1 MVYLKNFMETPTPQS
16 EPLSNM
22 VPNSAGG
29 YTYDV
34 SDMSLLRRFLILG
47 SEGGSYYADQRKLT
61 KQNAEAVKRCI
72 ENNGMA
78 TVQEIV
84 DISTARRPPKVGP
97 PLFALAMAASYGND
111 KTRKFALQSL
121 AAVATT
127 GSHLQMFVDYVG
139 TMRGWGRGLRT
150 AIGDWYYSRDIKWA
164 TYQAV
169 KYRQRYN
176 WTHRDLL
183 RKAHPKNPDNLGL
196 WNELFAWITHGTL
209 PADTETLG
217 LIHAY
222 EEAKTADV
230 PRLIELIGQHRL
242 SWEMVPT
249 EKLDDKGVWKT
260 LAQDMPITALIRNL
274 ATLTR
279 VGAVTPMDAGW
290 LVNALFHKMTANQR
304 AIHPI
309 NVLSALVTYRSG
321 KSVRG
326 SHTWDPILRISSAL
340 DEALYRSFGQA
351 PQTNQRL
358 YMGVDISGSMGIG
371 QVAGVY
377 GLTPRMAASAMA
389 MAIVHREPN
398 YYIAGFSTTAERS
411 SNQSHSNVMTPLDI
425 TATDNL
431 HDAMAKTQALPFGGT
446 DCSLPML
453 DALEKKMPVDC
464 SVILIMVELS
474 LHRGLSPRL
483 PTGRLV

>member
-16 EPLSNM
+16 EPLPNM

-29 YTYDV
+29 YAYQV
-34 SDMSLLRRFLILG
+34 SDIGLLRRFLILG
-47 SEGGSYYADQRKLT
+47 SEGGSYYADERKLT
-61 KQNAEAVKRCI
+61 KENASAVRRCV

-84 DISTARRPPKVGP
+84 DISTARRAPKVEP
-97 PLFALAMAASYGND
+97 PLFALAMAASYGD
-111 KTRKFALQSL
+111 DQTRKFALQSL
-121 AAVATT
+121 AAAATI

-150 AIGDWYYSRDIKWA
+150 AIGDWYYSRDVKWA

-183 RKAHPKNPDNLGL
+183 RKAHPKNPENLGL
-196 WNELFAWITHGTL
+196 WGQLFSWVTHGTL
-209 PADTETLG
+209 PENQDDLA

-222 EEAKTADV
+222 EQAKTAGVGGVID
-230 PRLIELIGQHRL
+230 LIVNHGLTR
-242 SWEMVPT
+242 EMVPT
-249 EKLDDKGVWKT
+249 EMLDNKDVLRA
-260 LAQDMPITALIRNL
+260 LAEDMPMMALVRNL
-274 ATLTR
+274 ANLTR
-279 VGAVTPMDAGW
+279 LGAATPMDCGW
-290 LVNALFHKMTANQR
+290 LVSKLLAGVATNR
-304 AIHPI
+304 RVIHPI
-309 NVLSALVTYRSG
+309 NILSALVTYRSG

-326 SHTWDPILRISSAL
+326 SHTWDPIPRISSTL
-340 DEALYRSFGQA
+340 EEAFYQAFDQA

-358 YMGVDISGSMGIG
+358 YLGVDISGSMGQG
-371 QVAGVY
+371 QVAGVQ

-389 MAIVHREPN
+389 MAIVRREPN

-411 SNQSHSNVMTPLDI
+411 SNQRNFNEMIPLDI

-446 DCSLPML
+446 DCSRPML

-474 LHRGLSPRL
+474 LHRGRSPRL

>member
-1 MVYLKNFMETPTPQS
+1 MTYLKNFMETPTPQS
-16 EPLSNM
+16 EPLPNM
-22 VPNSAGG
+22 VENSAGG
-29 YTYDV
+29 YAYDV
-34 SDMSLLRRFLILG
+34 SDMTLLRRFLILG
-47 SEGGSYYADQRKLT
+47 SEGGSYYADERKLT
-61 KQNAEAVKRCI
+61 KENASAVRRCV

-84 DISTARRPPKVGP
+84 DISTARRAPKVGP
-97 PLFALAMAASYGND
+97 PLFALAMAASYGD
-111 KTRKFALQSL
+111 DQTRKFALQSL
-121 AAVATT
+121 AAVATI

-150 AIGDWYYSRDIKWA
+150 AISEWYYSRDVKWA

-196 WNELFAWITHGTL
+196 WDQLFAWVTHGTI

-230 PRLIELIGQHRL
+230 PRLMDLIRTHRL

-249 EKLDDKGVWKT
+249 EKLDSKKVWFA
-260 LAQDMPITALIRNL
+260 LAQDMPIMALIRNL

-290 LVNALFHKMTANQR
+290 LLNAPFHKMTANQR

-309 NVLSALVTYRSG
+309 NVLSALLTYRAG

-326 SHTWDPILRISSAL
+326 QPHLGPHPS
-340 DEALYRSFGQA
+340 YQ
-351 PQTNQRL
+351 QRL
-358 YMGVDISGSMGIG
+358 GRGV
-371 QVAGVY
+371 
-377 GLTPRMAASAMA
+377 
-389 MAIVHREPN
+389 
-398 YYIAGFSTTAERS
+398 
-411 SNQSHSNVMTPLDI
+411 
-425 TATDNL
+425 
-431 HDAMAKTQALPFGGT
+431 LP
-446 DCSLPML
+446 S
-453 DALEKKMPVDC
+453 
-464 SVILIMVELS
+464 I
-474 LHRGLSPRL
+474 
-483 PTGRLV
+483 